1 MPEVSQQIFLGNEQ
15 VFAVYDNKFTGINS
29 YFEPVPPSFSIRTDA
44 DASFVQLAV
53 PGTNFGSVFEQTN
66 FQSDISAFVR
76 GVGSNV
82 PLIVTSSSA
91 TNVCIIS
98 ASVVDSGSFDFAT
111 DGGYTTSVFQEDAG
125 SIGAVTGSFGAFNAT
140 GFPSPASNGNFVVE
154 CWVYLQERFA
164 SPGAPFHKSII
175 RDTAGNFSCDISFPS
190 NQPNQPGA
198 RLRMI
203 RGGNQ
208 TFSANITWN
217 LNAWYH
223 IAFAWT
229 AATGTVTAFWHG
241 TRVINT
247 TNTSSNTTG
256 LNYRILGGDMGVN
269 DGAKGSI
276 QDYRVTIG
284 SNRGYTGATMTIPNS
299 IVITG

>member
-1 MPEVSQQIFLGNEQ
+1 
-15 VFAVYDNKFTGINS
+15 
-29 YFEPVPPSFSIRTDA
+29 
-44 DASFVQLAV
+44 VQLAV
-53 PGTNFGSVFEQTN
+53 PGTNFGTFGMTN
-66 FQSDISAFVR
+66 FQSDISATIR
-76 GVGSNV
+76 GSGVNST
-82 PLIVTSSSA
+82 LIVTSSGAS
-91 TNVCIIS
+91 NVCIIS
-98 ASVVDSGSFDFAT
+98 SSVVNSGSYDFAT
-111 DGGYTTSVFQEDAG
+111 NGGYTTSVFQEDGG
-125 SIGAVTGSFGAFNAT
+125 SIGAVPGTTFSSFNSAG
-140 GFPSPASNGNFVVE
+140 GDFVIE

-175 RDTAGNFSCDISFPS
+175 RDTATSFSCDISFPS
-190 NQPNQPGA
+190 NQPNQPGC

-208 TFSANITWN
+208 TFSGNISWN

-229 AATGTVTAFWHG
+229 SSTGNITSYWHG

-247 TNTSSNTTG
+247 VNTSANTTG
-256 LNYRILGGDMGVN
+256 LNYRILGGDLGVN

-284 SNRGYTGATMTIPNS
+284 SNRGYTGATITVPDS
-299 IVITG
+299 IVIKG